1 MVQQPTLGQQELIDI
16 YTRYYQDSQPTIEL
30 ISSLTGDDKGN
41 TNYNELITNYSLNVL
56 REYGHKIDKLGP
68 IHRLDLS
75 PDNEIHQ
82 QVLRFEGLKLIDP
95 MLVDDLLIVMAT
107 LINTHLRYLTAH
119 GKPKEEDI
127 GVYSKSLG
135 LFYIDVMK
143 KEGIDKFFDL
153 GVTDDEMLEN
163 GLHIVDWM
171 NNSCMYAVKTIYML
185 NKYVREEVGD
195 DQKVFG
201 YPYLFTLLNRE
212 PYLYYI
218 DSRDLQQRKEQRYD

>member
-1 MVQQPTLGQQELIDI
+1 MVIQPILEQQELVDI

-41 TNYNELITNYSLNVL
+41 TNINELITNYSLNVL

-75 PDNEIHQ
+75 PNNEIHQ
-82 QVLRFEGLKLIDP
+82 QVLKFEGLKIIDP
-95 MLVDDLLIVMAT
+95 MLVDDLLVVMAT
-107 LINTHLRYLTAH
+107 LINVHLRYLTAN
-119 GKPKEEDI
+119 GKPSRD
-127 GVYSKSLG
+127 SLESYTKALG
-135 LFYIDVMK
+135 SFYINVMK
-143 KEGIDKFFDL
+143 KEGINNFFDL
-153 GVTDDEMLEN
+153 GVTDEEMLDN
-163 GLHIVDWM
+163 GLRLIDWM
-171 NNSCMYAVKTIYML
+171 NISCMYAFKTIKML
-185 NKYVREEVGD
+185 NKYVQEEAGK

-218 DSRDLQQRKEQRYD
+218 DSRDLQQRKEKKDD

>member
-1 MVQQPTLGQQELIDI
+1 MVLQPIIEQQELMAI

-41 TNYNELITNYSLNVL
+41 TNINELITNYSLNVL
-56 REYGHKIDKLGP
+56 REYGHKLDKLGK

-75 PDNEIHQ
+75 PDNEIHKK
-82 QVLRFEGLKLIDP
+82 VLRFEGLKLIDP
-95 MLVDDLLIVMAT
+95 MLVDDLLIVMTT

-119 GKPKEEDI
+119 DKPKEEDI

-135 LFYIDVMK
+135 LFYIDVMR

-153 GVTDDEMLEN
+153 GVTDAEMLEN

-185 NKYVREEVGD
+185 NKYVREEVGE

-201 YPYLFTLLNRE
+201 YSYLFTLLNRE

-218 DSRDLQQRKEQRYD
+218 DSRDLQQRKEQKDD

>member
-1 MVQQPTLGQQELIDI
+1 MVLQPILEQQELMAI
-16 YTRYYQDSQPTIEL
+16 YIRYYQDSQPIIEL

-41 TNYNELITNYSLNVL
+41 TNYNDLITNYSLNVL
-56 REYGHKIDKLGP
+56 REYGHKIDKLGQ

-75 PDNEIHQ
+75 PDNEIHKN
-82 QVLRFEGLKLIDP
+82 VLRFEGLKLIDS
-95 MLVDDLLIVMAT
+95 MLVDDLLIVMTT

-135 LFYIDVMK
+135 LFYIDVMR

-153 GVTDDEMLEN
+153 GVADDEMLEN

-171 NNSCMYAVKTIYML
+171 NNSCMYAFKIIKML
-185 NKYVREEVGD
+185 NKYLQEESSD
-195 DQKVFG
+195 SKVFG

-218 DSRDLQQRKEQRYD
+218 DSRDLQQRKEQRDD

>member
-1 MVQQPTLGQQELIDI
+1 MVQQPTPEQQELIDI

-56 REYGHKIDKLGP
+56 REYGHKIDKLGQ

-82 QVLRFEGLKLIDP
+82 QVLRFEGLKIIDP

-107 LINTHLRYLTAH
+107 LINVHLRYLTAN
-119 GKPKEEDI
+119 GKPSRD
-127 GVYSKSLG
+127 SLESYTKALG
-135 LFYIDVMK
+135 SFYIDVMK
-143 KEGIDKFFDL
+143 KEGIDKFFVL
-153 GVTDDEMLEN
+153 GVTDDEILEN
-163 GLHIVDWM
+163 GLCMVDWM
-171 NNSCMYAVKTIYML
+171 NISCMYAFKIIKLL
-185 NKYVREEVGD
+185 NKYVQEEAGE

-201 YPYLFTLLNRE
+201 YPYLFTLLNRD

-218 DSRDLQQRKEQRYD
+218 DSRDLQQRKEKKDD

>member
-1 MVQQPTLGQQELIDI
+1 MVLQPILEQQELMAI
-16 YTRYYQDSQPTIEL
+16 YIRYYQDSQPIIEL

-41 TNYNELITNYSLNVL
+41 TNYNDLITNYSLNVL
-56 REYGHKIDKLGP
+56 REYGHKIDKLGQ

-75 PDNEIHQ
+75 PDNEIHKN
-82 QVLRFEGLKLIDP
+82 VLRFEGLKLIDS
-95 MLVDDLLIVMAT
+95 MLVDDLLIVMTT

-143 KEGIDKFFDL
+143 KEGINNFFDL
-153 GVTDDEMLEN
+153 GVTDEEMLEN
-163 GLHIVDWM
+163 GLRLIDWM
-171 NNSCMYAVKTIYML
+171 NISCMYAFKIIKML
-185 NKYVREEVGD
+185 NKYLQEESSD
-195 DQKVFG
+195 SKVFG
-201 YPYLFTLLNRE
+201 YPYLFTLLNRD

-218 DSRDLQQRKEQRYD
+218 DSRDLQQRKEQKDD